1 MDTRAR
7 PTLALTRD
15 LIARRSVTPDDA
27 GCQQAIAARLAPLG
41 FSFETFASN
50 GVTNLWARRGRD
62 APLVCF
68 AGHTDV
74 VPTGPLDHW
83 STDPFVPVERDGY
96 LHGRGAADMKGSI
109 AAFVTAIEAFA
120 AARPRARGSIALLIT
135 SDEEGPVNTDGTIKV
150 VEALAARGETIDYCI
165 VGEPS
170 SSARL
175 GDTIKNG
182 RRGTLSG
189 VLTVRGVQGH
199 VAYPH
204 LADNPIHRVAPAIA
218 ELAAMRWD
226 DGNAYFPPTTFQC
239 SNIHAGTGANN
250 VIPGTLEL
258 RFNWRHSTESTRES
272 LVARLRAVLDRHGL
286 DYALDFLPHGE
297 PFLTPRGRLVEV
309 AVAAVREV
317 AGVEAELSCTG
328 GTSDGRFIK
337 AICREL
343 VELGPV
349 NATIHKVDER
359 VAIDDLE
366 ALSAIY
372 RGILERLL
380 PATETV
386 LRAARAASKPGEA
399 TVGGPAA

>member
-7 PTLALTRD
+7 PTLAFTRE

-41 FSFETFASN
+41 FSFETIASN

-120 AARPRARGSIALLIT
+120 AERPRASGSIALLIT

-150 VEALAARGETIDYCI
+150 VEALAVRGETIDYCI

-204 LADNPIHRVAPAIA
+204 LADNPIHRIAPAIA

-272 LVARLRAVLDRHGL
+272 LVARLRAVLDRHGI

-297 PFLTPRGRLVEV
+297 PFLTPRGRLVDV
-309 AVAAVREV
+309 AAEAVREL
-317 AGVEAELSCTG
+317 AGVEAQLSCTG

-366 ALSAIY
+366 TLAAIY
-372 RGILERLL
+372 RRILDRLL
-380 PATETV
+380 PA
-386 LRAARAASKPGEA
+386 A
-399 TVGGPAA
+399 